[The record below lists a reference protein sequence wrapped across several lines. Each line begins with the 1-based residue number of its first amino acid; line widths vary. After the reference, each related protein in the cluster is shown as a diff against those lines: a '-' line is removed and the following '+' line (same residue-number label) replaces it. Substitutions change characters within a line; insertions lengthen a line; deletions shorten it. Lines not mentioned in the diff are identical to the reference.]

1 MRLRFVF
8 RRVRASE
15 KWKEYPLYADL
26 SDGRGTREMSRTT
39 ITMPAEL
46 WDLAGQRVK
55 TRVPYDEDARTK
67 LIDRISTLRNEI
79 EKEWI
84 RDEAA
89 GKTTRGWLTRTLG
102 AIEERLRKEN
112 DTDGCVIH
120 GALFNRFL
128 ENRKIG
134 DARKKQYNVLRHI
147 LQRYELYLR
156 KVKRC
161 LKGELTPA
169 FFTTK
174 ELERLHDYIRDEHD
188 IYSEN
193 EPLFAGSGFQ
203 QPKPRGEN
211 FVSGMM
217 KKFHTLIT
225 YCVKEERLLPSDP
238 FDKYH
243 IKAEIYGT
251 PFFLS
256 KEELDYLYR
265 FDFGKRRHLARVRDL
280 FVFQCMTGPR
290 VSDMWRFTEDNVSD
304 GCLQYIPDK
313 TLRSMDRAK
322 VVTVPLNT
330 QALEII
336 ERYRDE
342 ERSGY
347 ERKGMLLP
355 LISQIKYNEYIKEM
369 LRAAGIV
376 RTVTTYDSRSGREVE
391 RRICDV
397 AASHMARRTFVG
409 NLYEKVA
416 DPNLIAS
423 MSGHCEN
430 SQSFSRYRKISKKQ
444 KEDLVRLLEI

>member
-15 KWKEYPLYADL
+15 KWREYPLYADL
-26 SDGRGTREMSRTT
+26 SDGRAVREMARTSV
-39 ITMPAEL
+39 TMPAEL
-46 WDLAGQRVK
+46 WDLAGQRVR
-55 TRVPYDEDARTK
+55 TRVPYDEDARTD
-67 LIDRISTLRNEI
+67 LIDRISTLRNGI
-79 EKEWI
+79 EKAWI

-89 GKTTRGWLTRTLG
+89 GRTTRGWLARTVK
-102 AIEERLRKEN
+102 AVEEQHAG
-112 DTDGCVIH
+112 DGGTDDRVIH
-120 GALFNRFL
+120 GALFDRFL
-128 ENRKIG
+128 ADRKIG
-134 DARKKQYNVLRHI
+134 EARKKQYNVLRHI

-156 KVKRC
+156 KASRR
-161 LKGELTPA
+161 LKGGLTPS
-169 FFTTK
+169 FFTTG
-174 ELERLHDYIRDEHD
+174 ELEHLHDYIRNEHD

-211 FVSGMM
+211 FVSGEM

-225 YCVKEERLLPSDP
+225 YCIKEEKILAEDP

-243 IKAEIYGT
+243 IQPEIYGT
-251 PFFLS
+251 PYFLT
-256 KEELDYLYR
+256 KEELDHLFR
-265 FDFGKRRHLARVRDL
+265 FDFGRRRHLARVRDL

-290 VSDMWRFTEDNVSD
+290 VADMWRFTEDNVSD
-304 GCLQYIPDK
+304 GCLNYIPDK
-313 TLRSMDRAK
+313 SLRSMDSAK

-347 ERKGMLLP
+347 DRRGKLLP